1 MVFSFKDYHPA
12 ASHPCLYPRLIPG
25 KKRKRGDE
33 NEALEPFWH
42 WYLIRE
48 FSGQDLKPKA
58 RTGEVALAT
67 FSSLLVRHVAEV
79 RGRQLK
85 VPQQKGVR
93 FLTTGS
99 GSDMTN
105 QDSEEKVAVTK
116 ATYLRSKAPTAA
128 WTRGEGPSQVD
139 NVAMGMTTYGER
151 GGQLKAEKTSAFLAS
166 AGGEAVKVENC
177 TVEGVRE
184 MLNSESWLSD
194 ECLGAEWW
202 KRDGGQKWCNR
213 EDDLP
218 WAKVE

>member
-1 MVFSFKDYHPA
+1 MVFSFNFRDYHPA
-12 ASHPCLYPRLIPG
+12 ASHPCLYPRLMPG

-58 RTGEVALAT
+58 SSGEVTLAT

-79 RGRQLK
+79 RGRGLK
-85 VPQQKGVR
+85 VPQRKGVR
-93 FLTTGS
+93 FL
-99 GSDMTN
+99 MAP
-105 QDSEEKVAVTK
+105 SEETVAVTK

-128 WTRGEGPSQVD
+128 WTRGEGPSQID
-139 NVAMGMTTYGER
+139 NVATGMTTYGE
-151 GGQLKAEKTSAFLAS
+151 GGQLKAEKTSVFLAS
-166 AGGEAVKVENC
+166 GGGELVKVEKS
-177 TVEGVRE
+177 TVEEVRG

-213 EDDLP
+213 EDDMP